1 MVLIAIQDEG
11 ASRLY
16 RYVQDA
22 MVQVGA
28 TKPFTHGY
36 RGSYALVGYT
46 GPGRPLW
53 IKQVQNRRRRGP
65 SVIKMSLSRRP
76 VTGMCAILLFTLV
89 KMVCAKYMQNWTMGF
104 RGCVC
109 GLQGFRSCGLSNG
122 LPPLRFESLYWI
134 ACCADVFFFSP
145 SPTRRKK

>member
-89 KMVCAKYMQNWTMGF
+89 KMVCAKYMQN
-104 RGCVC
+104 
-109 GLQGFRSCGLSNG
+109 
-122 LPPLRFESLYWI
+122 
-134 ACCADVFFFSP
+134 
-145 SPTRRKK
+145 